1 MNTTM
6 VFCTLKRPQYREE
19 SMLASQAL
27 KQRNFKNNKVLD
39 LSKAF
44 DLSVRILTYD
54 KDKSDSNI

>member
-1 MNTTM
+1 
-6 VFCTLKRPQYREE
+6 
-19 SMLASQAL
+19 MLASQAL